1 MEDNHGIDGSLYC
14 SRSNA
19 QHVQTCT
26 PDCRAQFLTSLAPKV
41 DGYGTLCQA
50 FSNSFKDGGQGLAVL
65 YCCGSQLCEMDVM
78 GSADLDCAE
87 HQQGPQILSEVW
99 YTLHS
104 HMLNTLVDTD
114 LGSDGYDSVT
124 DPASLNQ
131 AHVLSKSRHGK
142 EHARQENATPTAAL
156 PTATPSG
163 FLIEGFHTITSKIHP
178 PPASEIAHGSTA
190 SESHVL
196 HLATT
201 TETSKPLHE
210 RARDT
215 SKVPSGTKVTI
226 GVSVMVGILA
236 VVALI
241 AWHIRIRMRLRN
253 KKRISRPVKPSSLP
267 PTPLI
272 SPSSSYA
279 GPPNA
284 PLTPPARLQERRF
297 LLTRALSLRRNNYR
311 RRHGDEEEPEEWS
324 AVPLAPM
331 PPLTPPSASRPAK
344 RPLEE
349 DEPGGITATT
359 TISMTTTAPPRPPR
373 SDIPPAGSLTSV
385 FSRASTLRAT
395 TSNASSDSTQ
405 IKSSGVTAVE
415 LPRQPARVYE
425 TPPSIR
431 GLASPGPP
439 PNRALPSL
447 PADGRRSP
455 LRSPLASPTRPTR
468 RASPNSGTAPP
479 RSTLGVNEGNG
490 GSRRK
495 SREESGGGAGRT
507 SGETGLS
514 SLRRVMHVRSP
525 LLNEVCLNSATKTE

>member
-1 MEDNHGIDGSLYC
+1 MGVIGDAELDLGI
-14 SRSNA
+14 SR
-19 QHVQTCT
+19 
-26 PDCRAQFLTSLAPKV
+26 
-41 DGYGTLCQA
+41 
-50 FSNSFKDGGQGLAVL
+50 
-65 YCCGSQLCEMDVM
+65 
-78 GSADLDCAE
+78 
-87 HQQGPQILSEVW
+87 ILS
-99 YTLHS
+99 S
-104 HMLNTLVDTD
+104 CQ
-114 LGSDGYDSVT
+114 SDGYDP
-124 DPASLNQ
+124 DASSASPDQ
-131 AHVLSKSRHGK
+131 ALVLSKSTHGK
-142 EHARQENATPTAAL
+142 EHARRQITVPTGAFATAA
-156 PTATPSG
+156 PSG
-163 FLIEGFHTITSKIHP
+163 FLIEGFHTITIKANPS
-178 PPASEIAHGSTA
+178 PASETVPGMTA

-196 HLATT
+196 HSATM
-201 TETSKPLHE
+201 ETSKPLRE

-241 AWHIRIRMRLRN
+241 AWHLRIRTRLRN

-279 GPPNA
+279 GPPTNG

-311 RRHGDEEEPEEWS
+311 RRRDDDEEEAEEWS

-331 PPLTPPSASRPAK
+331 PPLTPPSTSRSAK
-344 RPLEE
+344 RPLQE
-349 DEPGGITATT
+349 DEPSGITATT

-373 SDIPPAGSLTSV
+373 NDIPPAGSLSSV
-385 FSRASTLRAT
+385 FSRASTLRAAA
-395 TSNASSDSTQ
+395 SNASSDLTQ
-405 IKSSGVTAVE
+405 VKSGGVAATE

-425 TPPSIR
+425 TPPVIR

-455 LRSPLASPTRPTR
+455 LRSPLASPTSPTR
-468 RASPNSGTAPP
+468 RASPSSGGAAP
-479 RSTLGVNEGNG
+479 RSSLGASEGIG
-490 GSRRK
+490 GPRK

-507 SGETGLS
+507 AGDTGLQS
-514 SLRRVMHVRSP
+514 PRRAKHARSP
-525 LLNEVCLNSATKTE
+525 LLKEVCLNSAMKTE